1 MDIGDVEVSIICAP
15 VCISAHIFPVNVN
28 LDIKW
33 APICTNETDNDIICK
48 PCNYVYFQATW
59 QVGPTATESCP
70 YFMDLVPKF
79 ILTDSM
85 SCCTKGCFMR
95 CKSQMEEGD
104 IAWLKTGIS
113 SFGQPTSLHLI
124 FQTNFLPFCCHDRLR
139 EVKKM
144 I

>member
-1 MDIGDVEVSIICAP
+1 MLKIENFLLSL
-15 VCISAHIFPVNVN
+15 
-28 LDIKW
+28 LDILTLIFRIFRKK
-33 APICTNETDNDIICK
+33 TDNDIICK

-70 YFMDLVPKF
+70 YFMDLVPIF
-79 ILTDSM
+79 ISTDSM

-104 IAWLKTGIS
+104 IAWLKTGTS

-124 FQTNFLPFCCHDRLR
+124 FQTNFLSFCCHDRLR
-139 EVKKM
+139 EVKK
-144 I
+144 II